1 MKSIRT
7 KLLVF
12 TILVIF
18 IPLVITGYFSTNIA
32 ESILKSKINNSNQAA
47 LNVLNK
53 HISYFKQN
61 TESTLLMISES
72 DTIMNYDGSST
83 SDEAVLR
90 ELEEVK
96 KSMPDAM
103 YVYFGTPDKKYILYP
118 PDPSLKDYDPTE
130 RPWYKD
136 AEKAGESIVWTDPY
150 QDFGT
155 KVPMITIAK
164 AVRNSDGKLLGVL
177 GIDISLEQLSKNLSS
192 IKIGNS
198 GYIYIITKDGTVISH
213 PDAKQLFTSV
223 KKYDFG
229 KKLLNLNNTTIHYVL
244 GNTYKFASVRNLDS
258 FGWKAVVTMEDSE
271 LTTDVMKIRNF
282 VITVS
287 IIVLLIGFLVTYFF
301 TNSISSGIKRVL
313 TAMSLAAKGDITVKA
328 DVKAKDE
335 VGILANSFNTM
346 IEGIKK
352 LIFDIKSVSESV
364 NHSAENMA
372 VASEQAAQATQ
383 DVAKAIEEIAQ
394 GASSQ
399 AKEAEES
406 ANATVLLGQ
415 LIDQSLKNADE
426 INQEVANVSMVSNE
440 GLVIIDDLIKK
451 TELTVEANNNVKEST
466 NYLLEKSTEIS
477 KIVETITGIADQ
489 TNLLSLNAAIEAARA
504 GEAGRGFAV
513 VADEVRKLAE
523 QSSQAARNIAN
534 LISEIQSTINDTYK
548 TVEDSTKSIE
558 EQSNVVN
565 TTKDVFEGIIHAVN
579 FIVEKIDNLNKSLKE
594 IESHKNK
601 IVDSIQNI
609 AAVSEE
615 AAASAEEVSA
625 TSEEQSAIVEEMAT
639 TANELKNY
647 ANTLIEAI
655 KQFKVE

>member
-1 MKSIRT
+1 MKKLQKVGTKSI
-7 KLLVF
+7 K
-12 TILVIF
+12 
-18 IPLVITGYFSTNIA
+18 
-32 ESILKSKINNSNQAA
+32 
-47 LNVLNK
+47 
-53 HISYFKQN
+53 
-61 TESTLLMISES
+61 STLVLMFIAVTLISMS
-72 DTIMNYDGSST
+72 
-83 SDEAVLR
+83 
-90 ELEEVK
+90 
-96 KSMPDAM
+96 
-103 YVYFGTPDKKYILYP
+103 
-118 PDPSLKDYDPTE
+118 
-130 RPWYKD
+130 
-136 AEKAGESIVWTDPY
+136 
-150 QDFGT
+150 
-155 KVPMITIAK
+155 
-164 AVRNSDGKLLGVL
+164 VL
-177 GIDISLEQLSKNLSS
+177 GFAAYNVSK
-192 IKIGNS
+192 K
-198 GYIYIITKDGTVISH
+198 
-213 PDAKQLFTSV
+213 A
-223 KKYDFG
+223 
-229 KKLLNLNNTTIHYVL
+229 LLNLGETALKNKVNMGIAFMEALEEQVQAGKLTREEAQEIFKSKMLNPKKEDGKTRGQNDKLELNIGAYMYAINSQGIEMMHPYKEGEDISEVVDPKGNNIVKLIIEEGRNPKNNGIIHFYWQNPGEKKMRPKTNAVGYFAPWDWFVNVGAYDEDFYRPVKTVL
-244 GNTYKFASVRNLDS
+244 NVIIIISIINLIVGS
-258 FGWKAVVTMEDSE
+258 MLIIWFLNRKLNPLNELSKTMEEGANGNLNVNID
-271 LTTDVMKIRNF
+271 
-282 VITVS
+282 
-287 IIVLLIGFLVTYFF
+287 
-301 TNSISSGIKRVL
+301 IK
-313 TAMSLAAKGDITVKA
+313 S
-328 DVKAKDE
+328 KDE

-352 LIFDIKSVSESV
+352 LVFDIKSISESV
-364 NHSAENMA
+364 NHSAENLA

-440 GLVIIDDLIKK
+440 GLGIIDDLIKK

-534 LISEIQSTINDTYK
+534 LISEIQNTINDTYK

-565 TTKDVFEGIIHAVN
+565 TTKDVFEGILHAVN

-615 AAASAEEVSA
+615 SAASAEEVSA

-647 ANTLIEAI
+647 ANTLMEAI

>member
-1 MKSIRT
+1 
-7 KLLVF
+7 
-12 TILVIF
+12 
-18 IPLVITGYFSTNIA
+18 
-32 ESILKSKINNSNQAA
+32 
-47 LNVLNK
+47 
-53 HISYFKQN
+53 
-61 TESTLLMISES
+61 
-72 DTIMNYDGSST
+72 
-83 SDEAVLR
+83 
-90 ELEEVK
+90 
-96 KSMPDAM
+96 
-103 YVYFGTPDKKYILYP
+103 
-118 PDPSLKDYDPTE
+118 
-130 RPWYKD
+130 
-136 AEKAGESIVWTDPY
+136 
-150 QDFGT
+150 
-155 KVPMITIAK
+155 
-164 AVRNSDGKLLGVL
+164 
-177 GIDISLEQLSKNLSS
+177 
-192 IKIGNS
+192 
-198 GYIYIITKDGTVISH
+198 
-213 PDAKQLFTSV
+213 
-223 KKYDFG
+223 
-229 KKLLNLNNTTIHYVL
+229 LLNLNNTTIHYVS

-271 LTTDVMKIRNF
+271 LTKDVMKIRNF

-301 TNSISSGIKRVL
+301 TNSISSGIKRVV
-313 TAMSLAAKGDITVKA
+313 TAMSLAAKGDVTVKA

-399 AKEAEES
+399 AKETEES
-406 ANATVLLGQ
+406 ANATFLLGQ
-415 LIDQSLKNADE
+415 
-426 INQEVANVSMVSNE
+426 NE

-534 LISEIQSTINDTYK
+534 LISEIQNTINDTYK

-565 TTKDVFEGIIHAVN
+565 TTKDVFEGILHAVN

-615 AAASAEEVSA
+615 SAASAEEVSA

>member
-1 MKSIRT
+1 MNT
-7 KLLVF
+7 NNA
-12 TILVIF
+12 TIQ
-18 IPLVITGYFSTNIA
+18 YS
-32 ESILKSKINNSNQAA
+32 SNN
-47 LNVLNK
+47 V
-53 HISYFKQN
+53 
-61 TESTLLMISES
+61 
-72 DTIMNYDGSST
+72 
-83 SDEAVLR
+83 
-90 ELEEVK
+90 
-96 KSMPDAM
+96 
-103 YVYFGTPDKKYILYP
+103 
-118 PDPSLKDYDPTE
+118 
-130 RPWYKD
+130 
-136 AEKAGESIVWTDPY
+136 
-150 QDFGT
+150 
-155 KVPMITIAK
+155 
-164 AVRNSDGKLLGVL
+164 
-177 GIDISLEQLSKNLSS
+177 
-192 IKIGNS
+192 
-198 GYIYIITKDGTVISH
+198 
-213 PDAKQLFTSV
+213 
-223 KKYDFG
+223 
-229 KKLLNLNNTTIHYVL
+229 
-244 GNTYKFASVRNLDS
+244 YKFASVRNLDS
-258 FGWKAVVTMEDSE
+258 FGWKAVVTMENSE
-271 LTTDVMKIRNF
+271 LTKDVTKIRNF

-287 IIVLLIGFLVTYFF
+287 IIVLLIGFLIAYFF
-301 TNSISSGIKRVL
+301 ANSISSGIKKVV
-313 TAMSLAAKGDITVKA
+313 TAMSAAAKGDITVKA
-328 DVKAKDE
+328 NVKAKDE

-346 IEGIKK
+346 IEGIKR
-352 LIFDIKSVSESV
+352 LVFDIRSVSESV

-399 AKEAEES
+399 AREAEES

-415 LIDQSLKNADE
+415 LIDQSIKNADE
-426 INQEVANVSMVSNE
+426 INQEVENVSMVSNE

-504 GEAGRGFAV
+504 GDAGRGFAV

-565 TTKDVFEGIIHAVN
+565 TTKDVFEGILHAVN

-594 IESHKNK
+594 IEEHKNK

-615 AAASAEEVSA
+615 SAASAEEVSA
-625 TSEEQSAIVEEMAT
+625 TSQEQSAIVEEMAS

-647 ANTLIEAI
+647 ANTLMEAI

>member
-1 MKSIRT
+1 MS
-7 KLLVF
+7 
-12 TILVIF
+12 LVIL
-18 IPLVITGYFSTNIA
+18 ILLVITRYFSGNIT
-32 ESILKSKINNSNQAA
+32 ESVLKEKINDSNQSA
-47 LNVLNK
+47 LSVLNGY
-53 HISYFKQN
+53 INSFKQD
-61 TESTLLMISES
+61 TESMIKMLAKS
-72 DTIMNYDGSST
+72 DAIINYDGSSAL
-83 SDEAVLR
+83 DEEVLK
-90 ELEEVK
+90 ELEKVK
-96 KSMPDAM
+96 ESMPDAM
-103 YVYFGTPDKKYILYP
+103 NVYFATPDKKMILYP
-118 PDPSLKDYDPTE
+118 AQELENYDPTE

-136 AEKAGESIVWTDPY
+136 AEKAGGNIVWTDPY
-150 QDFGT
+150 EDFGT
-155 KVPMITIAK
+155 KIPVITVTK
-164 AVRNSDGKLLGVL
+164 AVMDSNGNLLGVL
-177 GIDISLEQLSKNLSS
+177 GIDISLEQLSKNISS
-192 IKIGNS
+192 VKLGDT
-198 GYIYIITKDGTVISH
+198 GYIYVITKDGTVISH
-213 PDAKQLFTSV
+213 PDVKHLFTSI

-229 KKLLNLNNTTIHYVL
+229 EKLISLDNTTFQYVYDEV
-244 GNTYKFASVRNLDS
+244 TKFASVRNLDS

-271 LTTDVMKIRNF
+271 LTKDVTKIRDF
-282 VITVS
+282 LTTVN
-287 IIVLLIGFLVTYFF
+287 IIVLLIGFVITYFF
-301 TNSISSGIKRVL
+301 ANSISLGIKKVV
-313 TAMSLAAKGDITVKA
+313 TSMSAAAKGDITIKA
-328 DVKAKDE
+328 NVKAKDE

-346 IEGIKK
+346 VEGIKR
-352 LIFDIKSVSESV
+352 LVFDIKSISESV

-426 INQEVANVSMVSNE
+426 INQEAENVSMVSNE
-440 GLVIIDDLIKK
+440 GLVTIDDLIKK

-466 NYLLEKSTEIS
+466 DYLLEKSKEIS
-477 KIVETITGIADQ
+477 KIVETITDIADQ

-558 EQSNVVN
+558 EQSNVVK

-615 AAASAEEVSA
+615 SAASAEEVSA
-625 TSEEQSAIVEEMAT
+625 TSEEQSAIVEEMAS

-647 ANTLIEAI
+647 VNTLMEAI
-655 KQFKVE
+655 KQFKIE

>member
-12 TILVIF
+12 ILLFIL

-32 ESILKSKINNSNQAA
+32 ESVLKTKINDSNQAA
-47 LNVLNK
+47 LSVLNK
-53 HISYFKQN
+53 YINSIKQD
-61 TESTLLMISES
+61 TESMLEMLAES
-72 DTIMNYDGSST
+72 NTIMNYDGNSA
-83 SDEAVLR
+83 SDEAVLKK
-90 ELEEVK
+90 LEEVK
-96 KSMPDAM
+96 KSMPNAM
-103 YVYFGTPDKKYILYP
+103 NVYFATPDKKMILYP
-118 PDPSLKDYDPTE
+118 PQKLENYDPTE

-136 AEKAGESIVWTDPY
+136 AEKAGGNIVWTDPY
-150 QDFGT
+150 EDFNT
-155 KVPMITIAK
+155 KAPEITVTK
-164 AVRNSDGKLLGVL
+164 AITGSSGKLVGIL
-177 GIDISLEQLSKNLSS
+177 GIDISLEQLSKNISS
-192 IKIGNS
+192 VKLGKT
-198 GYIYIITKDGTVISH
+198 GYIYLVTKDGTVITH
-213 PDAKQLFTSV
+213 PDTTKLFTSI

-229 KKLLNLNNTTIHYVL
+229 EKLLSLNNATIQYSSNNV
-244 GNTYKFASVRNLDS
+244 YKFASVRNLDS
-258 FGWKAVVTMEDSE
+258 FGWKAVVTMENSE
-271 LTTDVMKIRNF
+271 LTKDVTKIRDF

-287 IIVLLIGFLVTYFF
+287 IIVLLIGFLIAYFF
-301 TNSISSGIKRVL
+301 ANSISSGIKKVV
-313 TAMSLAAKGDITVKA
+313 TAMSAAAKGDITVKA
-328 DVKAKDE
+328 NVKAKDE

-346 IEGIKK
+346 IEGIKR
-352 LIFDIKSVSESV
+352 LVFDIRSVSESV

-399 AKEAEES
+399 AREAEES

-477 KIVETITGIADQ
+477 KIVETITSIADQ

-534 LISEIQSTINDTYK
+534 LISEIQNTINDTYK

-565 TTKDVFEGIIHAVN
+565 TTKDVFEGILHAVN

-594 IESHKNK
+594 IEEHKNK

-615 AAASAEEVSA
+615 SAASAEEVSA
-625 TSEEQSAIVEEMAT
+625 TSQEQSAIVEEMAS

>member
-1 MKSIRT
+1 M
-7 KLLVF
+7 
-12 TILVIF
+12 
-18 IPLVITGYFSTNIA
+18 
-32 ESILKSKINNSNQAA
+32 
-47 LNVLNK
+47 
-53 HISYFKQN
+53 
-61 TESTLLMISES
+61 
-72 DTIMNYDGSST
+72 
-83 SDEAVLR
+83 
-90 ELEEVK
+90 
-96 KSMPDAM
+96 
-103 YVYFGTPDKKYILYP
+103 
-118 PDPSLKDYDPTE
+118 
-130 RPWYKD
+130 
-136 AEKAGESIVWTDPY
+136 
-150 QDFGT
+150 
-155 KVPMITIAK
+155 
-164 AVRNSDGKLLGVL
+164 
-177 GIDISLEQLSKNLSS
+177 
-192 IKIGNS
+192 
-198 GYIYIITKDGTVISH
+198 
-213 PDAKQLFTSV
+213 
-223 KKYDFG
+223 
-229 KKLLNLNNTTIHYVL
+229 LNLNNTTIHYVS

-271 LTTDVMKIRNF
+271 LTKDVMKIRNF

-301 TNSISSGIKRVL
+301 TNSISSGIKRVV
-313 TAMSLAAKGDITVKA
+313 TAMSLAAKGDVTVKA

-399 AKEAEES
+399 AKETEES
-406 ANATVLLGQ
+406 ANATFLLGQ
-415 LIDQSLKNADE
+415 LIDKSIKNADE
-426 INQEVANVSMVSNE
+426 INQEVSNVSMVSNE

-534 LISEIQSTINDTYK
+534 LISEIQNTINDTYK

-565 TTKDVFEGIIHAVN
+565 TTKDVFEGILHAVN

-615 AAASAEEVSA
+615 SAASAEEVSA